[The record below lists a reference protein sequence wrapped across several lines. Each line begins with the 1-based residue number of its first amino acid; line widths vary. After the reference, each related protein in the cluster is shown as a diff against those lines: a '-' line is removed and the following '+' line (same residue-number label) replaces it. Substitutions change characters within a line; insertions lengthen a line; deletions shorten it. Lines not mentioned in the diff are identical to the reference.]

1 MSLALPLRPAPRPV
15 PRRLRL
21 VLALALV
28 AGTIGSL
35 LGASPAIARVD
46 GPTAAATAT
55 DTQTSEQTLTRLSN
69 DSRSSAG
76 RTVLP
81 TDPALVQ
88 FARDRSRDMA
98 ERDYFSHEIPPL
110 GTMVFDTMTAA
121 GYCYAVAGENIGWL
135 RGGSETAEARVH
147 EMFLAS
153 PTHHAVL
160 MGEDW
165 NAMGVGSFSRPDGRT
180 FYTVLFAKRCA
191 DEDARRS

>member
-1 MSLALPLRPAPRPV
+1 MPRALAFPFRPAPRPV
-15 PRRLRL
+15 PRRLHLLL
-21 VLALALV
+21 VLALV
-28 AGTIGSL
+28 FGTIGSL

-46 GPTAAATAT
+46 GPVATASE
-55 DTQTSEQTLTRLSN
+55 TSEQALTRLSN
-69 DSRSSAG
+69 DSRSGAG
-76 RTVLP
+76 RTPLP
-81 TDPALVQ
+81 SDPALVQ

-98 ERDYFSHEIPPL
+98 ERGYFSHQIPPK

-135 RGGSETAEARVH
+135 RGGGEPAEARVH
-147 EMFLAS
+147 GMFLAS

-165 NAMGVGSFSRPDGRT
+165 NAMGVGSFIRHDGRT

-191 DEDARRS
+191 DEDAAAS